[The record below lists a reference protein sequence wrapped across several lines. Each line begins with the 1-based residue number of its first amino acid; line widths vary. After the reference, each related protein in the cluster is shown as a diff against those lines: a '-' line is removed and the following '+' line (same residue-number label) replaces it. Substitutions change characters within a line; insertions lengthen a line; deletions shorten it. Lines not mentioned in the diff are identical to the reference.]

1 MPQPKSPNLSSPS
14 ALQDPG
20 AELRIL
26 MARFPQPDPNSLRPA
41 AVSGFVRSLD
51 AVIENLR
58 STHARL
64 EARVAVNAARESELG
79 ARERA
84 LAAEEAA
91 LRSAT
96 ASSSS
101 RHASA
106 EALLKQAAVS
116 FGELSRTAL
125 DASAS
130 AAYNFEEQYGNLVR
144 ANQARERGFSASVA
158 LDVTNTLTR
167 AGVSEW
173 SARVAAG
180 GGMKTSQSPTM
191 RGPAPSPMR
200 RMTASQT
207 RLRNPHGF

>member
-1 MPQPKSPNLSSPS
+1 MPNFSSPA

-20 AELRIL
+20 AELRVL
-26 MARFPQPDPNSLRPA
+26 MARFPQPDPTSLRPSN
-41 AVSGFVRSLD
+41 VSGFVRSLD
-51 AVIENLR
+51 SVMDNLR

-64 EARVAVNAARESELG
+64 EARVALNAARESELG

-91 LRSAT
+91 LRAAANSA
-96 ASSSS
+96 AS

-130 AAYNFEEQYGNLVR
+130 ATYNFEEQFGNLVR

-158 LDVTNTLTR
+158 LDVTNSVPR

-173 SARVAAG
+173 SARVASG
-180 GGMKTSQSPTM
+180 GGMKTAQSPTLRM
-191 RGPAPSPMR
+191 RGPPPSPMR
-200 RMTASQT
+200 LTASQT
-207 RLRNPHGF
+207 RLRNPHDF